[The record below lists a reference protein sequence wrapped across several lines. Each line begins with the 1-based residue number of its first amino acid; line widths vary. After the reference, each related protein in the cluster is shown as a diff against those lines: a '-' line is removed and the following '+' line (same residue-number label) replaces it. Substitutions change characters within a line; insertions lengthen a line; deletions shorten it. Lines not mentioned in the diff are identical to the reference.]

1 VKGAIEGSVVDP
13 TGAVVPGA
21 EIIVLD
27 PATGATGKAVSDAT
41 GAFRIPLLA
50 VGTYNV
56 TVTMKGFRKLEVT
69 GVGVTSAATT
79 PVGRLQLEVGQT
91 TTTVEVTAAAPLMEA
106 TESQITNSL
115 SSSTL
120 AELPMVAGN
129 EGMDNLAVLLP
140 GVNNV
145 RDNGYSNSNGVGF
158 SSNGIRVRNNDQQI
172 DGQNNNDNSV
182 AGPGLFIGNT
192 DW

>member
-1 VKGAIEGSVVDP
+1 DPVTPGQRLVSELLWGYLQLGFVQVRKSATFYGFVGLFDQILGSLIISFEDEEVVMRKRTQRCAPASMLVLLTGLVMILGPAVSTSWAQVVKGAIEGSVVDP

-91 TTTVEVTAAAPLMEA
+91 TTTVEV
-106 TESQITNSL
+106 
-115 SSSTL
+115 
-120 AELPMVAGN
+120 
-129 EGMDNLAVLLP
+129 
-140 GVNNV
+140 
-145 RDNGYSNSNGVGF
+145 
-158 SSNGIRVRNNDQQI
+158 
-172 DGQNNNDNSV
+172 
-182 AGPGLFIGNT
+182 
-192 DW
+192 